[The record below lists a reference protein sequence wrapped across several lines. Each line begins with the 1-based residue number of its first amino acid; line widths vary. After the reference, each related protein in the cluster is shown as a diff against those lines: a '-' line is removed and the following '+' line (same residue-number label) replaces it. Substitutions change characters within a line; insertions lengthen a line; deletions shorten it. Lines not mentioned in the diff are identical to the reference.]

1 MLMLLW
7 TWSQTVCLS
16 ASSLPSGGF
25 LKLSSEE
32 ITPINITT
40 PTIMMSG
47 ASRGVANHTEG
58 GGGRTENHYDV
69 QRENPF
75 LQFLTNPTCRYSGYT
90 VCITCTYM

>member
-7 TWSQTVCLS
+7 TWSQTACLS
-16 ASSLPSGGF
+16 AASLPSGGF

-47 ASRGVANHTEG
+47 ARRGVANHTEG
-58 GGGRTENHYDV
+58 GGGRTENHNDI

-75 LQFLTNPTCRYSGYT
+75 LQFLTNPRYSGYT
-90 VCITCTYM
+90 VYVTCTYM